1 MIWNKGQLKVQG
13 RSEANLAY
21 RSLKENWGGGGG
33 ARGQMKKKKK
43 RKTQMRERGRTGEV
57 AQVVKCSLSKHE
69 DLSPISNNHT
79 LIN

>member
-13 RSEANLAY
+13 QSEANLAY
-21 RSLKENWGGGGG
+21 RSLKENWVWGGL
-33 ARGQMKKKKK
+33 RGQMKKKKK
-43 RKTQMRERGRTGEV
+43 RKTQMRERGRTGEM